1 MRFLIL
7 IAMVGSIGYG
17 EDFTTYIGDA
27 NQYRVAAIIA
37 DAGGN
42 SYVTGSRTI
51 GPSPPVSTSDVFVT
65 KLDPTGNIVFTST
78 FGGKGSDFG
87 SAIALDAAG
96 NIWVGGTTSS
106 ENFPLRDALQT
117 TIGSGDTGF
126 LVKLA
131 PDGTVIYSSYFGG
144 LAGSSGV
151 YGLATDAAGDV
162 FVTGG
167 TDSSDFPATP
177 ALSAGTVTANQ
188 ITPYYGAFITKLDP
202 TGLHVIFSAVIAGS
216 TVDCQGGSSC
226 FLMQRDTY
234 GAGVAVDPAGDVL
247 VTGNT
252 NTTDLPVT
260 PGGTA
265 GYGAF
270 AVKINAAGNK
280 LVYLTYLGPPAGI
293 VSLGPSEVI
302 SAAAIA
308 TDAAGNAYLTGFTN
322 DPAFPATKG
331 AYQTML
337 NGLNDA
343 QGSLPPD
350 AFAVKLGPSGVLL
363 WATYLGGPGTDVA
376 NSISVDSSGHVWLTG
391 SNAAGFPGAS
401 QWTISL
407 AGNFLTELSAD
418 GSALVYSE
426 EFPQGA
432 VGQGVSVDTMTVIHV
447 AGETGLISTITST
460 QPAAARILGIV
471 NAAAGQL
478 SGRISQGEVI
488 SIFGLGLGTDTPVSA
503 KPGSEGFFPNS
514 LAGVQVLV
522 NGAAIPLLYV
532 SASQIN
538 AELPAP
544 LTFSDAEVQVI
555 NGSAKLPNFRV
566 SVDPSNFN
574 LFLNPNGS
582 IAAINQDGT
591 VNSPTNPAKA
601 GSIITIWGTGFG
613 NADGS
618 LDGAVATIPNN
629 WCADCQVILN
639 GDNAP
644 VDYAGTA
651 PGLIDGIMQIN
662 LTVPMQF
669 ALTEAF
675 LQFSLGGSG
684 FVWVSP

>member
-7 IAMVGSIGYG
+7 IAMVVSIGYG
-17 EDFTTYIGDA
+17 GDFTAYIGDA
-27 NQYRVAAIIA
+27 NQYHVSAIVA

-51 GPSPPVSTSDVFVT
+51 GPAPALSSSDVFVT
-65 KLDPTGNIVFTST
+65 KLDPTGNIVFVST
-78 FGGKGSDFG
+78 FGGKGSDIG

-144 LAGSSGV
+144 LVGSSGV
-151 YGLATDAAGDV
+151 YGLATDGAGDV

-177 ALSAGTVTANQ
+177 ALSAGTVSANE

-216 TVDCQGGSSC
+216 AVDCQGGSSC
-226 FLMQRDTY
+226 FLMLRDTY
-234 GAGVAVDPAGDVL
+234 GAGVAVDAAGDVL
-247 VTGNT
+247 VAGNT

-260 PGGTA
+260 PGGAA

-270 AVKINAAGNK
+270 AAKINAAGNK

-293 VSLGPSEVI
+293 VSLGPSEII

-308 TDAAGNAYLTGFTN
+308 TDPAGDAYLTGYTN
-322 DPAFPATKG
+322 DPEFPATAG

-337 NGLNDA
+337 NAASNA

-350 AFAVKLGPSGVLL
+350 AFAVKLNPSGVAL
-363 WATYLGGPGTDVA
+363 WATFLGGPGTDVA
-376 NSISVDSSGHVWLTG
+376 NSISVDGSGDVWLTG
-391 SNAAGFPGAS
+391 NNAAGFPATS
-401 QWTISL
+401 RWATSL
-407 AGNFLTELSAD
+407 AGNFLVELSAN
-418 GSALVYSE
+418 GSTLVYSE
-426 EFPQGA
+426 EFPQGS
-432 VGQGVSVDTMTVIHV
+432 VGQGVSVDPQTLIHV
-447 AGETGLISTITST
+447 ASETGLISTITSA
-460 QPAAARILGIV
+460 QPAAPRILGIV

-488 SIFGLGLGTDTPVSA
+488 SIFGFGLGPTAPVSA
-503 KPGSEGFFPNS
+503 KPGSNGFFPNS

-532 SASQIN
+532 SAWQIN

-544 LTFSDAEVQVI
+544 LTFSDAVVQVV

-566 SVDPSNFN
+566 SVDSSNFN
-574 LFLNPNGS
+574 LFLNPKGS
-582 IAAINQDGT
+582 VAAINQDGT

-601 GSIITIWGTGFG
+601 GTIVTIWGTGFG
-613 NADGS
+613 NAAGS
-618 LDGAVATIPNN
+618 LDGAVATVPNN
-629 WCADCQVILN
+629 WCGDCQVTLN
-639 GDNAP
+639 GENAP
-644 VDYAGTA
+644 VDYAGAA

-662 LTVPMQF
+662 FTVPMQF
-669 ALTEAF
+669 AVNEAY
-675 LQFSLGGSG
+675 LQFSLGSSG

>member
-7 IAMVGSIGYG
+7 IAMVVSIGYG
-17 EDFTTYIGDA
+17 GDFTTYIGDA
-27 NQYRVAAIIA
+27 NQYHVSAIIA
-37 DAGGN
+37 DAAGN
-42 SYVTGSRTI
+42 SYVTGSRII
-51 GPSPPVSTSDVFVT
+51 GPGPDLSSSDVFVT
-65 KLDPTGNIVFTST
+65 KLDPAGNVVFVST
-78 FGGKGSDFG
+78 FGGKGSDIG

-144 LAGSSGV
+144 LVGSSGV

-177 ALSAGTVTANQ
+177 ALSTGTVSANK

-216 TVDCQGGSSC
+216 AVDCQGGSSC
-226 FLMQRDTY
+226 FLMQRDTS
-234 GAGVAVDPAGDVL
+234 GVGVAVDAAGDVL
-247 VTGNT
+247 VAGNT

-260 PGGTA
+260 PGGAA

-270 AVKINAAGNK
+270 AAKINAAGNK
-280 LVYLTYLGPPAGI
+280 LVYLIYLGPPAGI
-293 VSLGPSEVI
+293 VSLGPSEII
-302 SAAAIA
+302 SASAIA
-308 TDAAGNAYLTGFTN
+308 TDAAGDAYLTGYTN
-322 DPAFPATKG
+322 DPAFPATAG
-331 AYQTML
+331 AYQTIL
-337 NGLNDA
+337 NA
-343 QGSLPPD
+343 AVSQESLPPD
-350 AFAVKLGPSGVLL
+350 AFAIKLNPSGATL

-376 NSISVDSSGHVWLTG
+376 NSISVDSSGDVWLTG
-391 SNAAGFPGAS
+391 NNAAGFPGTS
-401 QWTISL
+401 RWSVSM
-407 AGNFLTELSAD
+407 AGNFLAELSAN
-418 GSALVYSE
+418 GSALLYSE

-432 VGQGVSVDTMTVIHV
+432 VGQGVSVDPQTVIHV
-447 AGETGLISTITST
+447 AGETGLISTITPT

-478 SGRISQGEVI
+478 SGRTSQGEVI
-488 SIFGLGLGTDTPVSA
+488 SIFGFGLGPNAPISA
-503 KPGSEGFFPNS
+503 APGSNGFFPNS

-532 SASQIN
+532 SAWQIN

-544 LTFSDAEVQVI
+544 LTFSDAVVQVV

-566 SVDPSNFN
+566 SVDSSNFN
-574 LFLNPNGS
+574 LFLNSDGS
-582 IAAINQDGT
+582 VAAVNQDGT

-601 GSIITIWGTGFG
+601 GTIVTIWGTGFG
-613 NADGS
+613 NAAGS
-618 LDGAVATIPNN
+618 LDGAVSSAPNN
-629 WCADCQVILN
+629 WCGDCQVTLN
-639 GDNAP
+639 GDNAS
-644 VDYAGTA
+644 VDYAGAA
-651 PGLIDGIMQIN
+651 PGLIDGVMQIN
-662 LTVPMQF
+662 FTVPMQF
-669 ALTEAF
+669 AVNEAY
-675 LQFSLGGSG
+675 LQFSLGSG
-684 FVWVSP
+684 CFVWVSP

>member
-7 IAMVGSIGYG
+7 IAMVVSIGYG
-17 EDFTTYIGDA
+17 GDFTTYIGDA
-27 NQYRVAAIIA
+27 NQYHVSAIIA

-42 SYVTGSRTI
+42 SYVTGSRII
-51 GPSPPVSTSDVFVT
+51 GPGPALSSSDVFVT
-65 KLDPTGNIVFTST
+65 KLDANGNIAFVST
-78 FGGKGSDFG
+78 FGGKGSDIG

-144 LAGSSGV
+144 LVGSSGV

-162 FVTGG
+162 VVTGG

-177 ALSAGTVTANQ
+177 ALSAGTVSAKGV
-188 ITPYYGAFITKLDP
+188 PSYYGAFITKLDP
-202 TGLHVIFSAVIAGS
+202 TGVHVIFSAVIAGS
-216 TVDCQGGSSC
+216 AVDCQGGSSC

-234 GAGVAVDPAGDVL
+234 GAGVAVDAAGDVL
-247 VTGNT
+247 VAGNT

-260 PGGTA
+260 PGGAA

-270 AVKINAAGNK
+270 AAKINAAGNK
-280 LVYLTYLGPPAGI
+280 LVYLTYLGPTAGI
-293 VSLGPSEVI
+293 VSLGPSEII

-308 TDAAGNAYLTGFTN
+308 TDAAGNSYLTGYTN
-322 DPAFPATKG
+322 DPAFPATAG

-337 NGLNDA
+337 NAPSDA
-343 QGSLPPD
+343 QGSLPTD
-350 AFAVKLGPSGVLL
+350 AFAIKLNPSGVTL
-363 WATYLGGPGTDVA
+363 WATYLGGPGTDLA
-376 NSISVDSSGHVWLTG
+376 NSISVDSSGDVWLTG
-391 SNAAGFPGAS
+391 NNDAGFPGTS
-401 QWTISL
+401 RWSTSV
-407 AGNFLTELSAD
+407 AGNFLAELNAN
-418 GSALVYSE
+418 GSALLYSE
-426 EFPQGA
+426 EFPQG
-432 VGQGVSVDTMTVIHV
+432 VLGQGVSVDPQTVIHV
-447 AGETGLISTITST
+447 AGETGLISTITSA

-488 SIFGLGLGTDTPVSA
+488 SIFGFGLGPDTPVSA
-503 KPGSEGFFPNS
+503 TPGSDGFFPNA

-532 SASQIN
+532 SAWQIN

-544 LTFSDAEVQVI
+544 LTFSDAVVQVV

-566 SVDPSNFN
+566 SVDSSIFS
-574 LFLNPNGS
+574 LFLNPDGS
-582 IAAINQDGT
+582 VAAINQDGT

-601 GSIITIWGTGFG
+601 GTIVTIWGTGFG
-613 NADGS
+613 NAAGS
-618 LDGAVATIPNN
+618 LDGAVSTVSNN
-629 WCADCQVILN
+629 WCGDCQVTLN
-639 GDNAP
+639 GENAP
-644 VDYAGTA
+644 VDYAGAA
-651 PGLIDGIMQIN
+651 PGLIDGIIQIN
-662 LTVPMQF
+662 FTVPMQF
-669 ALTEAF
+669 ALTEAY
-675 LQFSLGGSG
+675 LQFSLGSSG